1 MTELPR
7 RDVANSRAVLMP
19 SAGVGPSSIAFWSFD
34 SRENNAMWHLTRR
47 TLLAGAAVLAGDAAL
62 AQSHPP
68 ARVKGPL
75 VWLDLDQKELDDAY
89 DQSVYA
95 PNQRQI
101 TGRYVT
107 NSEAVRARIGA
118 PKRLAYGSIPI
129 EGLDLY
135 AAKTPNAPVQVFI
148 HGGAWRAGLAKDYAT
163 PAEMFVDAGAHFAV
177 VDFNNVIETN
187 GDLMPMAR
195 QVRSAVAWVCK
206 NAASFG
212 GDPNR
217 VYVSGHSSGGH
228 LAGVVLATDWGK
240 DFGLPRDAVKGVVCC
255 SGMFDLKPVRL
266 SKRGEYV
273 KFTDEMEQALSAQRH
288 LDNINCP
295 VTLVYGTLE
304 TPEFQRQSR
313 DFAAA
318 LQAAGKPVRVV
329 VAPGYNHFEVNET
342 LASPY
347 GFFGRAVLEQ
357 MKLKPA

>member
-1 MTELPR
+1 
-7 RDVANSRAVLMP
+7 MP
-19 SAGVGPSSIAFWSFD
+19 
-34 SRENNAMWHLTRR
+34 HLTRR
-47 TLLAGAAVLAGDAAL
+47 TLFASAAVMAGGAAL
-62 AQSHPP
+62 AQSAPP
-68 ARVKGPL
+68 ARTKGPP

-95 PNQRQI
+95 PNLRQI

-118 PKRLAYGSIPI
+118 PKRLAYGSTPI

-135 AAKTPNAPVQVFI
+135 ATKTPNAPVQVFI
-148 HGGAWRAGLAKDYAT
+148 HGGAWRGGLAKDFAT
-163 PAEMFVDAGAHFAV
+163 PAEMFVEAGAHFV
-177 VDFNNVIETN
+177 VLDFNNVIETK
-187 GDLMPMAR
+187 GDLMPMTR
-195 QVRSAVAWVCK
+195 QVRNAVGWVYR

-228 LAGVVLATDWGK
+228 LAGVVLTTDWGK
-240 DFGLPRDAVKGVVCC
+240 DFALPRDTLKGAVCC
-255 SGMFDLKPVRL
+255 SGMFDLKPARL
-266 SKRGEYV
+266 SKRSEYV
-273 KFTDEMEQALSAQRH
+273 QFTDETEHALSPQRH
-288 LDNINCP
+288 IAHINCP
-295 VTLVYGTLE
+295 VTLVYGTFE

-318 LQAAGKPVRVV
+318 VQAAGQPARLV
-329 VAPGYNHFEVNET
+329 VAQGYNHFEVNET

-357 MKLKPA
+357 MKIRPA

>member
-1 MTELPR
+1 
-7 RDVANSRAVLMP
+7 MP
-19 SAGVGPSSIAFWSFD
+19 Q
-34 SRENNAMWHLTRR
+34 LTRR
-47 TLLAGAAVLAGDAAL
+47 TVLASAAIIAGDAAL
-62 AQSHPP
+62 AQTAPP
-68 ARVKGPL
+68 PSPAPTARAKGPA

-95 PNQRQI
+95 PNLRQI

-118 PKRLAYGSIPI
+118 PKRLAYGATPI
-129 EGLDLY
+129 EGIDLY
-135 AAKTPNAPVQVFI
+135 AARTANAPIQVFI
-148 HGGAWRAGLAKDYAT
+148 HGGAWRGGMAKDYAT
-163 PAEMFVDAGAHFAV
+163 PAELFVDAGAHFAV
-177 VDFNNVIETN
+177 LDFNNVIETG

-195 QVRSAVAWVCK
+195 QVRNAVAWIHK

-212 GDPNR
+212 GDPDR

-228 LAGVVLATDWGK
+228 LAGVVLTTDWGN
-240 DFGLPRDAVKGVVCC
+240 DFGLPRDTVKGVVCC

-273 KFTDEMEQALSAQRH
+273 KFTDEMEHALSAQRH
-288 LDNINCP
+288 LEQINCP

-318 LQAAGKPVRVV
+318 VQAAGKPVRLV
-329 VAPGYNHFEVNET
+329 VAQGYNHFEINET
-342 LASPY
+342 LANPY

-357 MKLKPA
+357 MKLRPA

>member
-1 MTELPR
+1 
-7 RDVANSRAVLMP
+7 MP
-19 SAGVGPSSIAFWSFD
+19 
-34 SRENNAMWHLTRR
+34 HLTRR
-47 TLLAGAAVLAGDAAL
+47 TLFASAAVMAGGAAL
-62 AQSHPP
+62 AQSAPP
-68 ARVKGPL
+68 ARTKGPA

-89 DQSVYA
+89 DQNVYA
-95 PNQRQI
+95 PNLRQI

-118 PKRLAYGSIPI
+118 PKRLAYGSTPI

-135 AAKTPNAPVQVFI
+135 ATKTPNAPVQVFI
-148 HGGAWRAGLAKDYAT
+148 HGGAWRGGLAKDFAT
-163 PAEMFVDAGAHFAV
+163 PAEMFVEAGAHLV
-177 VDFNNVIETN
+177 VLDFNNVIETK

-195 QVRSAVAWVCK
+195 QVRNAVGWVYK

-217 VYVSGHSSGGH
+217 LYVSGHSSGGH
-228 LAGVVLATDWGK
+228 LAGVVLTTDWGK
-240 DFGLPRDAVKGVVCC
+240 DFGLPRDILKGVVCC
-255 SGMFDLKPVRL
+255 SGMFDLKPARL
-266 SKRGEYV
+266 SKRSEYV
-273 KFTDEMEQALSAQRH
+273 QFTDEMEHALSPQRH
-288 LDNINCP
+288 LEHINCP

-318 LQAAGKPVRVV
+318 VQAAGKPARLV
-329 VAPGYNHFEVNET
+329 VAQGYNHFEVNET

-357 MKLKPA
+357 MKIKPA